1 MPRTRDED
9 TEFFMEAG
17 TFDADYELKWPC
29 PECGCSHELE
39 KGLHERWGCYLDTED
54 FDLSDEQEVDQ
65 WA

>member
-1 MPRTRDED
+1 MEMSEPRTRDEE

-17 TFDADYELKWPC
+17 TFDHMDEPEYEPD
-29 PECGCSHELE
+29 
-39 KGLHERWGCYLDTED
+39 DTDPD